1 MHKNSCILFCTTH
14 IILHLQWF
22 QMWKDAGFVCAV
34 NCGRRFVDD
43 NSLPTHLS
51 LATLYYISITGLK
64 VDGEC
69 NTKKTIINN
78 FSTSQP
84 YRRVGERLFKWQE
97 NGMIPTIKFSFM
109 LLLLLPAVRNLS
121 KQSCEFQKSWMKIN
135 SIYTNR
141 MPYCCTTL
149 LNGGA
154 KMSFFHLIIHLQTFK
169 DGIPSLSK
177 PWCKSYSRS

>member
-1 MHKNSCILFCTTH
+1 MIIPYPPTLAWPHSTTYA
-14 IILHLQWF
+14 LQVWRWIANAI
-22 QMWKDAGFVCAV
+22 Q
-34 NCGRRFVDD
+34 
-43 NSLPTHLS
+43 
-51 LATLYYISITGLK
+51 
-64 VDGEC
+64 
-69 NTKKTIINN
+69 KKTIINN

-154 KMSFFHLIIHLQTFK
+154 KISFFHLIIHLQTFK